1 MKDAYFSLE
10 GSERVGCAF
19 YLDKSGAKVAVSE
32 VVEVGKKPQSKWSDL
47 VFIGQVQ
54 NQCVKE
60 CPLEGDDEDRERHGL
75 DEYEEDEEDEDE
87 SWRR

>member
-1 MKDAYFSLE
+1 MEEERMKDAYFSLE

-19 YLDKSGAKVAVSE
+19 YLNKSGAKVAVSE

-60 CPLEGDDEDRERHGL
+60 CPLEGD
-75 DEYEEDEEDEDE
+75 E
-87 SWRR
+87 SANSQEALSD